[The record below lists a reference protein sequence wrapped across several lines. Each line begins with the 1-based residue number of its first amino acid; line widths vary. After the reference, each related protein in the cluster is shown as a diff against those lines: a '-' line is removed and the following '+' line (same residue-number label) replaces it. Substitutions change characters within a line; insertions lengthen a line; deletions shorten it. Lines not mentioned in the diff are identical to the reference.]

1 MYCQEFKF
9 NDCIEM
15 FQCYFEVIKF
25 VSSPHPSDVYY
36 GRMKS
41 ICYLLASVYT
51 QVGFTISTN
60 VNAIFCMVAINYV
73 LFPFD
78 SDFSSICAE
87 EETQWF

>member
-1 MYCQEFKF
+1 
-9 NDCIEM
+9 M

-41 ICYLLASVYT
+41 ICYLLASVHT